1 MINISRYTIGAA
13 VTAVAFSVLAACSSA
28 PPKPNVDFSPN
39 HDFNS
44 DKKIGFYA
52 LSGRTT
58 GDNPTQMTNFQ
69 RDRIDAA
76 LKNAL
81 EAKGFTV
88 VSETNDADLLISW
101 HLNTAEKTDVRTYNS
116 PSYGMTAGYSR
127 YNRYAGYN
135 CYSCFNNTEV
145 SVNNYTQGTFIID
158 MIEPESGKS
167 VWRSVTQSKLD
178 GDAIK
183 NQAKIDGAARLV
195 LQNFPPLAAAAE

>member
-1 MINISRYTIGAA
+1 MKDVVLTHPHLLNPSQVDYKNISFTVWDVGGQDKIRPLWRHYYTNTQGLIF
-13 VTAVAFSVLAACSSA
+13 V
-28 PPKPNVDFSPN
+28 VDSN
-39 HDFNS
+39 D
-44 DKKIGFYA
+44 
-52 LSGRTT
+52 
-58 GDNPTQMTNFQ
+58 